1 MSPTQFNAFIQQ
13 TNKKKNYL
21 NEVPCEQVGL
31 LMTFQIKG
39 QINETLSPGYAA
51 VQCNLSPYSHN
62 SMDTYTICSFAL

>member
-13 TNKKKNYL
+13 TKKKKNYL

-39 QINETLSPGYAA
+39 QIN
-51 VQCNLSPYSHN
+51 
-62 SMDTYTICSFAL
+62 